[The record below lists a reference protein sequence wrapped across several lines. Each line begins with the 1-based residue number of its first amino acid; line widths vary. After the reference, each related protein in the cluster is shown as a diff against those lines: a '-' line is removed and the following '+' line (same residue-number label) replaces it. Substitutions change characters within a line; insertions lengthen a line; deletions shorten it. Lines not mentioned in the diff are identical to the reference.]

1 MAQWLSFGFGSR
13 RPRFK
18 SAWRTSGRAV
28 LVSYPWGRGCGALVV
43 FRFRVAPSQVQ
54 IRELR
59 RQTYNLSFDPDVTN
73 EIRTLA
79 LPNYPQVSL
88 RSYFPFEEGG
98 DGRPTHV
105 QHKASLRGDAFISW
119 SPTIPN
125 LYARI
130 YSKYGLQNP
139 DWERYS
145 LPHDA
150 NAVWH
155 YLPHHAQRRARREDD
170 LENIRDID
178 HGEISPRDYRDSF

>member
-18 SAWRTSGRAV
+18 TAWRTSGRAV

-170 LENIRDID
+170 LEDIRDVD
-178 HGEISPRDYRDSF
+178 HGEISPKH